1 MNYLAHTL
9 LSGKNENV
17 IIGNFLA
24 DIIRRAEISSLNNNY
39 KIGFELHRKIDEFT
53 DDHPI
58 IKSINKVLR
67 KNHRKYA
74 PVVTDVLLDYILS
87 QSWHIYSE
95 EAIQNFADVRYDVI
109 IKHLHNFPD
118 RVKTIIA
125 KMVDGNF
132 LIKYTTIEGLMFTFE
147 KIQEAARFPSDFSIA
162 VEDLEDNYEYLYAE
176 FNAFFPELIK
186 NTEEWR
192 VLKI

>member
-9 LSGKNENV
+9 LSGKNEDV

-24 DIIRRAEISSLNNNY
+24 DIIRRSELSDLKKSY
-39 KIGFELHRKIDEFT
+39 QRGFELHRNIDEFT
-53 DDHPI
+53 DEHPI
-58 IKSINKVLR
+58 IKSINKILR
-67 KNHRKYA
+67 TNHKKYA
-74 PVVTDVLLDYILS
+74 PVVSDILLDYVLS
-87 QSWHIYSE
+87 QSWHIYTE

-109 IKHLHNFPD
+109 IKHLQYFPD

-147 KIQEAARFPSDFSIA
+147 KIQEAARFPSDFSLAI
-162 VEDLEDNYEYLYAE
+162 EDLEDNYDYLYSQ
-176 FNAFFPELIK
+176 FNAFFPDIVK
-186 NTEEWR
+186 HTEQWR
-192 VLKI
+192 GK

>member
-9 LSGKNENV
+9 LSGKNEDV

-24 DIIRRAEISSLNNNY
+24 DIIRKGERASLRQSY
-39 KIGFELHRKIDEFT
+39 QAGFELHHQIDGFT

-74 PVVTDVLLDYILS
+74 PVVTDILLDYILS
-87 QSWHIYSE
+87 QSWHIYCE

-109 IKHLHNFPD
+109 IKHLHYFPE
-118 RVKTIIA
+118 RARTIIA

-132 LIKYTTIEGLMFTFE
+132 LIKYTTIEGLMMTFE
-147 KIQEAARFPSDFSIA
+147 KIQEAARFPSDFSLA
-162 VEDLEDNYEYLYAE
+162 VEDLEDNYEYLYSQ
-176 FNAFFPELIK
+176 FNAFFPEIVAH
-186 NTEEWR
+186 TEPWR
-192 VLKI
+192 KK